1 MADPTRIAACFAV
14 AECDLCCRGSDAESA
29 QGTIT
34 MMFRLLA
41 AASAFAW
48 LIASHAQ
55 AQQPVAPS
63 VATATTAAGGPP
75 AYGPPLTFDMAKR
88 IMAAAEAEAQK
99 NNLPLVIA
107 IIDSGGHMVML
118 HRLDN
123 SQLASL
129 RLAQGKARTALEFR
143 RPTKALEE
151 AIAGGGAGL
160 RLLAIDDVTPVDGGH
175 LIMVDGKIAGALG
188 VSGAPAGQDAQVAK
202 AGLDAIGK

>member
-1 MADPTRIAACFAV
+1 LPNATYAAAG
-14 AECDLCCRGSDAESA
+14 LIAESA

-48 LIASHAQ
+48 LIASPAQ

-188 VSGAPAGQDAQVAK
+188 VSGAPASQDALVAK